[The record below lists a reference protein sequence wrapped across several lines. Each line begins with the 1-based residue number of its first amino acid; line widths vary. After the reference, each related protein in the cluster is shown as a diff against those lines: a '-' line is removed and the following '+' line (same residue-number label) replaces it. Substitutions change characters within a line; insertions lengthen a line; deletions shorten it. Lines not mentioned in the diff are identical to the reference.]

1 MLKWIGGCL
10 VLVVVLIAGGSWFAM
25 RSMRN
30 SLGPDGSAR
39 VTIAAPPQRIYASM
53 SNGDSLKTWMAQGS
67 TVTTWHGGPL
77 VVGDSIK
84 VELRRSLGMSQP
96 PMIWIVREL
105 VPDRVVALELTQG
118 AGRAIGVRRDSL
130 VAAGDST
137 VVVSIVTSS
146 LNDSTK
152 SSAAG
157 VAGDMVLSMFRLQS
171 KLELQS
177 LKARLEGRPQTTT
190 TR

>member
-67 TVTTWHGGPL
+67 TVTIWHGGPL

-105 VPDRVVALELTQG
+105 VPDRIVALELTQG